1 MYPLLLFTVIITV
14 LSGPVEASNP
24 FADLIVSDTPMDGT
38 YSDIDGNPY
47 GAASPF
53 YVDPSVLHMPPLGFD
68 RTQPDLAPIY
78 DFVNEGQPLLR
89 EHVQVMDAN
98 ETMVQPAT
106 VQAHVED
113 TYNPGDR
120 LATPRNR
127 KRQPPRPG
135 GFHCDKDGCSK
146 TFNRQCD
153 LK

>member
-1 MYPLLLFTVIITV
+1 MPMHSRAHGRITDRF
-14 LSGPVEASNP
+14 LTEPANSFIQNQ
-24 FADLIVSDTPMDGT
+24 
-38 YSDIDGNPY
+38 Y

-78 DFVNEGQPLLR
+78 DYVNGGQPLLR

-120 LATPRNR
+120 LATPGSR
-127 KRQPPRPG
+127 KRQAPRPG